1 MSCQNTAAERQT
13 AAQHVR
19 RPGNSDDVS
28 ATQRPSSSAP
38 LKQCLGRQIDALFN
52 SLRKAYQG

>member
-19 RPGNSDDVS
+19 RPGNSNDVS
-28 ATQRPSSSAP
+28 ATQRPSSSEIP
-38 LKQCLGRQIDALFN
+38 LN
-52 SLRKAYQG
+52 SASVVKSMRFSTAC